1 MRGSR
6 AVINFAVF
14 MILPTLSVTATAS
27 VPYPPS
33 NVIKN
38 IVWAPADTMTRKAAG
53 GDNWPIT
60 WADDDAIYTTWG
72 DGWGFKPKVSNKLSM
87 GFARIVGE
95 PGNFTGTNIRSP
107 AEQLG
112 GGRSGRKGWGIIS
125 VDGVLYLL
133 MGHADRKGGQ
143 AQLAWSH
150 DHARTWT
157 FASWKFPQFGLMGFV
172 NFGKDYMGAR
182 DNYIYSYSH
191 DGPLAD
197 TPADH
202 FILMRVPKNRITERR
217 YWEFFERIDE
227 AGHAVWT
234 SDIERRGAVFFHSD
248 CCLRSAMT
256 YNAPLRR
263 YLWWQQI
270 PKAALPCTMHRNRGA
285 PGQQPSTLNAGMLAP
300 ENTVTSRPSGLVRMD
315 ANFIL
320 CFPVTIALVSE
331 RQRSFLSERQRSF
344 LRRRTNN
351 IFLSIVLDGNVG
363 DNIIWES
370 QKLSTGFD
378 TDLASLACYSLF

>member
-1 MRGSR
+1 MGQRQLSVSALAQPDKINHLPLHWIRGSH
-6 AVINFAVF
+6 AVMAFTVF
-14 MILPTLSVTATAS
+14 VFISSILSVTTAAS
-27 VPYPPS
+27 PPYPPS

-38 IVWAPADTMTRKAAG
+38 IVWAPVDTITRKAAG

-72 DGWGFKPKVSNKLSM
+72 DGWGFKPKVPNKLSM
-87 GFARIVGE
+87 GFARIAGE

-133 MGHADRKGGQ
+133 MGHADQKGGQ

-150 DHARTWT
+150 DYARTWS
-157 FASWKFPQFGLMGFV
+157 FADWKFTQFGLMGFV
-172 NFGKDYMGAR
+172 NYGKDYKGAR

-197 TPADH
+197 TPADR
-202 FILMRVPKNRITERR
+202 FILMRVPNKRITEQGS
-217 YWEFFERIDE
+217 WEFFERIDK

-234 SDIERRGAVFFHSD
+234 SDPKRRGAVFYHTD
-248 CCLRSAMT
+248 GCLRSAMT

-263 YLWWQQI
+263 YLWWQHI
-270 PKAALPCTMHRNRGA
+270 PVPKGSPDRGDTRFEGGFA
-285 PGQQPSTLNAGMLAP
+285 VYDAP
-300 ENTVTSRPSGLVRMD
+300 EPWGPWSTAFYTERWDVGPGEHGDFPAKWISEDGRELYLVFSGNDSFSVRKATLV
-315 ANFIL
+315 
-320 CFPVTIALVSE
+320 
-331 RQRSFLSERQRSF
+331 
-344 LRRRTNN
+344 
-351 IFLSIVLDGNVG
+351 
-363 DNIIWES
+363 
-370 QKLSTGFD
+370 
-378 TDLASLACYSLF
+378 LAQED